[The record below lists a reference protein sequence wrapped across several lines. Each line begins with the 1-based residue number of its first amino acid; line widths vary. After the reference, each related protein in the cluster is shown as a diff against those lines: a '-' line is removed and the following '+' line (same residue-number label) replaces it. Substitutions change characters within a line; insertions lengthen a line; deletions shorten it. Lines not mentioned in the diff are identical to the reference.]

1 MKRRNKELSWSSPLK
16 PNKKEVA
23 MYLQLVVKNQNVVKK
38 FINNFYEA
46 YSRYFEEKPYL
57 IKKGDRWSVT
67 VGFLKPY
74 FPHQLVKTNGLT
86 LLSVELDV
94 GMLIAEEMKR
104 RVKENLTDNEGGY
117 LVECYLIQEG
127 KKNKDVLKKVSLLVA
142 QFINDISKMC
152 NSENAELF

>member
-1 MKRRNKELSWSSPLK
+1 
-16 PNKKEVA
+16 

-38 FINNFYEA
+38 FLGNFYEA
-46 YSRYFEEKPYL
+46 YSRYFEGKPYL

-74 FPHQLVKTNGLT
+74 FPNQLVKTNGLT

-152 NSENAELF
+152 NSENVELF